1 MLFHLIIS
9 LGCDPSWWSLLL
21 DNIFSFQKFNTIST
35 QLTRFISIAQ
45 RVRYCGAQ
53 FLINS
58 SAQRRMK
65 NELAVLIMAQH
76 GTTLFV
82 REGKTSQESRKL
94 PITSHP
100 SGKTLWR
107 AAFAILFWGSNFW
120 RFWHRYAL
128 LSMWQTLLRSI
139 LPPENNMV
147 GHGCYN
153 LVQGSYSE
161 WLSILARWY
170 RVIADK
176 MSRKATRISSTTKR
190 FDAIDNVDLL
200 EARLSRPRRQL
211 ILPRAHMCMCTCQCT
226 QHVNVHMIGEYI
238 QLPLLKSPARL
249 SQLDV
254 CSLKHVYTLNIF
266 AL

>member
-1 MLFHLIIS
+1 MLDTVGHSSWLIHQHKDGWKMNWQCWSSPSMGRLYSSEKEKHRKNWESWPSQVPHLAKTCE
-9 LGCDPSWWSLLL
+9 GQLLQFYF
-21 DNIFSFQKFNTIST
+21 DTDTPFW
-35 QLTRFISIAQ
+35 A
-45 RVRYCGAQ
+45 CG
-53 FLINS
+53 
-58 SAQRRMK
+58 
-65 NELAVLIMAQH
+65 
-76 GTTLFV
+76 
-82 REGKTSQESRKL
+82 KL
-94 PITSHP
+94 
-100 SGKTLWR
+100 
-107 AAFAILFWGSNFW
+107 
-120 RFWHRYAL
+120 
-128 LSMWQTLLRSI
+128 LLRSI
-139 LPPENNMV
+139 LPPENKMV
-147 GHGCYN
+147 GHGSYN

-266 AL
+266 ALLGVYYTGSPPGLESRLVGKDCD

>member
-1 MLFHLIIS
+1 MLDTVGHSSWLIHQHKDGWKMS
-9 LGCDPSWWSLLL
+9 WQCWSWPSMGRL
-21 DNIFSFQKFNTIST
+21 
-35 QLTRFISIAQ
+35 
-45 RVRYCGAQ
+45 Y
-53 FLINS
+53 S
-58 SAQRRMK
+58 SEKEKHRK
-65 NELAVLIMAQH
+65 N
-76 GTTLFV
+76 
-82 REGKTSQESRKL
+82 RESC
-94 PITSHP
+94 P

-120 RFWHRYAL
+120 RFWHGYAL
-128 LSMWQTLLRSI
+128 LSMGQTLLRSI

-147 GHGCYN
+147 GHGSYN

>member
-1 MLFHLIIS
+1 MLDTVGHSSWLIHQHKDGWKMSWQCWSWPSMGRLYSSEKEKHRKNRESCPSRFTHLAKPCEGQLLQFY
-9 LGCDPSWWSLLL
+9 LGVQTFEDSDTDTPFW
-21 DNIFSFQKFNTIST
+21 
-35 QLTRFISIAQ
+35 A
-45 RVRYCGAQ
+45 CG
-53 FLINS
+53 
-58 SAQRRMK
+58 
-65 NELAVLIMAQH
+65 
-76 GTTLFV
+76 
-82 REGKTSQESRKL
+82 KL
-94 PITSHP
+94 
-100 SGKTLWR
+100 
-107 AAFAILFWGSNFW
+107 
-120 RFWHRYAL
+120 
-128 LSMWQTLLRSI
+128 LLRSI

-147 GHGCYN
+147 GHGSYN

-200 EARLSRPRRQL
+200 EARLSRPLRQL
-211 ILPRAHMCMCTCQCT
+211 ILPRAYMCMCTCQCT

-266 AL
+266 ALLGVYYTGSPPGFERRLVGKDCD